1 MWYYYIN
8 IVFRVLNT
16 NNYSKVWCDVLQHYI
31 VDFYSGTYD
40 VYDINGI
47 RIGSSINGQVSSVW
61 YHDRLES
68 KYRYSGLL
76 YDKLRC
82 LFSYIYRNIEDYFD
96 IPLKPTGTYVFSLV
110 LRFNTRYMYHSY
122 IKTYYKTFNELVINS
137 LYFIDS

>member
-1 MWYYYIN
+1 MAFLF
-8 IVFRVLNT
+8 FR
-16 NNYSKVWCDVLQHYI
+16 KVWCDILQHYI

-82 LFSYIYRNIEDYFD
+82 LFSYIYRNNKYYFD
-96 IPLKPTGTYVFSLV
+96 IPLKPTGTCIFSIV
-110 LRFNTRYMYHSY
+110 SRFYQRYMYLSY
-122 IKTYYKTFNELVINS
+122 IEVYIDYFNDSVMNS